1 MMLAEWQLDD
11 GFNESCSVTVSSNVN
26 ADVKG
31 RTDVFASTISGP
43 LCAVLED
50 EGFESANRIE
60 WAVGMTGGER
70 AAVAGVHGGQHVEH
84 LGSSD
89 FPDDEPVRA
98 HAQSGAEQ

>member
-1 MMLAEWQLDD
+1 MLAEWQLNH
-11 GFNESCSVTVSSNVN
+11 GFNDSCFVTVSSDVN

-31 RTDVFASTISGP
+31 GTDVFACTISGP
-43 LCAVLED
+43 LCTVLED
-50 EGFESANRIE
+50 ERFQPANRIE
-60 WAVGMTGGER
+60 WAVGVTGGER

-89 FPDDEPVRA
+89 FSDDEAVRA